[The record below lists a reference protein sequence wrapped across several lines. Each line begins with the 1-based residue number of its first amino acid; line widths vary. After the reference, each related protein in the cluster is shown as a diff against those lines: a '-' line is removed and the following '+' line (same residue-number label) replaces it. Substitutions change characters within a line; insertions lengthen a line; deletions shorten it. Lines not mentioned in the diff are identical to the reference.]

1 MNILQIL
8 PEMNVGG
15 VETGTV
21 DLAKYLVAHGHK
33 SVVVSHGGDLVE
45 VLESQGTKHY
55 TLPVHKKNI
64 FTMVRCINKLVAII
78 HKEKIDIV
86 HARSRVPAWI
96 AFFACRKSEAHFLTT
111 CHGYYSTHL
120 FSRVMGWG
128 KLIIAISGV
137 IGRHMIQDFAVPAE
151 NIRVIPRSVD

>member
-1 MNILQIL
+1 
-8 PEMNVGG
+8 MNVGG

-86 HARSRVPAWI
+86 RV
-96 AFFACRKSEAHFLTT
+96 FSNLKGETNGRGE
-111 CHGYYSTHL
+111 HG
-120 FSRVMGWG
+120 RMDGMEMIG
-128 KLIIAISGV
+128 KLCDGL
-137 IGRHMIQDFAVPAE
+137 
-151 NIRVIPRSVD
+151 